1 MLQGIELDAI
11 FLNLLS
17 LQKNHIIMNKSD
29 LVKHIAGVAG
39 ITQAQAELALSG
51 FTGAV
56 SESLKNNEPVT
67 LIGFGTFGISERAA
81 RTGRNP
87 QTGEALKISA
97 KKLPKF
103 TAGKALKE
111 AVAIPAAKA
120 KKK

>member
-1 MLQGIELDAI
+1 
-11 FLNLLS
+11 
-17 LQKNHIIMNKSD
+17 MNKAD

-39 ITQAQAELALSG
+39 ITQAQAELAISG

-67 LIGFGTFGISERAA
+67 LIGFGTFGISERAE